1 MLDPL
6 HLKVGTHNTIQTQG
20 QTTTDISDRK
30 INITVKEG
38 KPSSAVNCPEANSDQ
53 TEENK

>member
-38 KPSSAVNCPEANSDQ
+38 KPRSAVNCPEANSDQ